1 MLQVEYYLNITYV
14 LAMGLIKTSVCGTLI
29 RINKGSSRV
38 AISWALWTVMLVIV
52 VSSAGGLITYLVR
65 CTSDAG
71 CEDSTQTMTILNWVG
86 VSFYMA
92 CDLALAI
99 IPIFILKGL
108 NMKRSLKVSSACI
121 LGLAGL

>member
-1 MLQVEYYLNITYV
+1 
-14 LAMGLIKTSVCGTLI
+14 MGLIKTSVCGTLI
-29 RINKGSSRV
+29 RINRGSSRL

-65 CTSDAG
+65 CTSTGG
-71 CEDSTQTMTILNWVG
+71 CEDSTQTMAILNWVS

-99 IPIFILKGL
+99 ISIIILKGL
-108 NMKRSLKVSSACI
+108 HLKRIIEVSTACI
-121 LGLAGL
+121 LGLRGL